1 MTQKQAI
8 TPQEIIFNIVL
19 GLLFA
24 LGIFDVLY
32 SFTGAYAHLG
42 LLYTAAHVFLNI
54 ILFLALSFIGSKEKW
69 ALWLFLGVIFAHIGL
84 DVYVQAFDYLKLL
97 LIVPFIYFWVKL
109 K

>member
-1 MTQKQAI
+1 MQAAK
-8 TPQEIIFNIVL
+8 PQEIIFNIIL
-19 GLLFA
+19 GILFA

-69 ALWLFLGVIFAHIGL
+69 ALWLFLGVILAHVAL
-84 DVYVQAFDYLKLL
+84 DFYVGAFDYLKLL
-97 LIVPFIYFWVKL
+97 LLLPFIYFLVKL